1 MFNGIIAEKTSLI
14 MYVSGQSD
22 WQKMDAINIYFL
34 KTRCIKTSLIAV
46 NIKHL
51 SIFFSILGDCC

>member
-1 MFNGIIAEKTSLI
+1 MFNGKIAEKTSLI

-22 WQKMDAINIYFL
+22 WQKMEAIKIYFF

-51 SIFFSILGDCC
+51 SIFLAY